1 MFSLR
6 RREIFSVFVTETTI
20 AVFSRQKKMPVFQSQ
35 DFIDFSTGTL
45 DEKIDFMYELLDRQR
60 DAAPF
65 TLENSDNLTKEKRIF
80 LQFIIVICNKNFV
93 VVLVTFIENRFF
105 SGIDFL
111 TFYSRKLDEQ
121 LDENIEIIFLVHD

>member
-35 DFIDFSTGTL
+35 DFIGFSTLTL

-60 DAAPF
+60 D
-65 TLENSDNLTKEKRIF
+65 
-80 LQFIIVICNKNFV
+80 
-93 VVLVTFIENRFF
+93 VVL
-105 SGIDFL
+105 L
-111 TFYSRKLDEQ
+111 
-121 LDENIEIIFLVHD
+121 

>member
-6 RREIFSVFVTETTI
+6 RREIFSVFVIETTV
-20 AVFSRQKKMPVFQSQ
+20 VFFNRQKKMPVFQSQ
-35 DFIDFSTGTL
+35 DFIDFSTLTL

-80 LQFIIVICNKNFV
+80 LQFIIVICNTNFA
-93 VVLVTFIENRFF
+93 VVLVNFIENRVY
-105 SGIDFL
+105 SDIDFL